1 MVSVILRSRNEERYV
16 GFAIQSLHDF
26 FGYDLEIVL
35 VDNESTDNTIR
46 VVNSFEY
53 LNIKKIIEYMQAY
66 INCEM
71 VFRGPLVVDLVTV
84 IQTYNS
90 FHPGIL
96 R

>member
-1 MVSVILRSRNEERYV
+1 MVSVILRSRNEERYI

-53 LNIKKIIEYMQAY
+53 LNIKKIT
-66 INCEM
+66 INKN
-71 VFRGPLVVDLVTV
+71 DYT
-84 IQTYNS
+84 
-90 FHPGIL
+90 PGKSL
-96 R
+96 NLN